1 MSAGGNQNYLMDIF
15 CCRVQLSIYIY
26 KPVEGSTV
34 IGDCIAVVA
43 CVGHTVRVTEGVGF
57 LVNTIPIE
65 IYGGCRW
72 TLRENF

>member
-1 MSAGGNQNYLMDIF
+1 M
-15 CCRVQLSIYIY
+15 
-26 KPVEGSTV
+26 

-72 TLRENF
+72 TETEIKPKMSHLGDA